1 MTTQTLLIGIS
12 GVSSSGKTTLS
23 RLLRDI
29 FPNTFVL
36 HEDDYYWSDNQIPI
50 KDGVQDWDCIE
61 SIDVV
66 GLQKSLAYIKQHGS
80 TPPELV
86 SKEDQNS
93 VGETKVNE
101 KVVQRWKERMRKEKM
116 DGLRIAIID
125 GFLLFS
131 QDMEAVWKQMD
142 VRLFLRTKYVICIS
156 GLFHMDSGVLP
167 PHPSRTTALINK
179 QLCHCQTSPRS
190 SLRICNPRRILGR
203 SSWLCR
209 QYCLAK
215 LCQGTRLSLQGRRC
229 RWGDCARSVQSSGA
243 ECNAP
248 RV

>member
-36 HEDDYYWSDNQIPI
+36 HEDDYYWSDNQIPF
-50 KDGVQDWDCIE
+50 KNGVQDWDCIE

-80 TPPELV
+80 TPTDLV

-93 VGETKVNE
+93 VGETKVDE
-101 KVVQRWKERMRKEKM
+101 QVVRRWKERMQKRMQKENM
-116 DGLRIAIID
+116 DDLKIAIVD

-131 QDMEAVWKQMD
+131 QNMEEVWKQMD
-142 VRLFLRTKYVICIS
+142 VRLFLRTKYVICIFEPCPVGRWRS
-156 GLFHMDSGVLP
+156 TT
-167 PHPSRTTALINK
+167 PS
-179 QLCHCQTSPRS
+179 
-190 SLRICNPRRILGR
+190 
-203 SSWLCR
+203 
-209 QYCLAK
+209 
-215 LCQGTRLSLQGRRC
+215 
-229 RWGDCARSVQSSGA
+229 
-243 ECNAP
+243 
-248 RV
+248 